1 MNKFCA
7 ALSIAYAFN
16 LNWAF
21 GAEGGMP
28 QLNPEFLASQVFWLI
43 LIFSSLYVIIWKL
56 FLPKITNS
64 IENRKLKIVND
75 LNETQKLKD
84 NAEKKLQEY
93 NKIIENSKK
102 DAKKI
107 IEDAK
112 KIIED
117 GKKKLDRE
125 IESKKQKFNEEI
137 EKELTNVEKEIK
149 NLKKSSMLVIN
160 KIAED
165 ISSEIIKQVVGTEIN
180 KSKLSAVVQDISK
193 KKIENY
199 L

>member
-28 QLNPEFLASQVFWLI
+28 QLNPEFWAAQTFWLI

-102 DAKKI
+102 
-107 IEDAK
+107 DAK

>member
-1 MNKFCA
+1 MNKFYA

-28 QLNPEFLASQVFWLI
+28 QLNPEFWAAQIFWLI

-107 IEDAK
+107 IED
-112 KIIED
+112 

-160 KIAED
+160 KIAID
-165 ISSEIIKQVVGTEIN
+165 ISSEIIKQAIGTEIN

>member
-28 QLNPEFLASQVFWLI
+28 QLNPEFWAAQIFWLI

-84 NAEKKLQEY
+84 SAEKKLQEY

-107 IEDAK
+107 IED
-112 KIIED
+112 
-117 GKKKLDRE
+117 GKKKLNRE

-160 KIAED
+160 KIAAD
-165 ISSEIIKQVVGTEIN
+165 ISSEIIKQAIGTEIN